1 MTNITDIYK
10 TKAKRPVDPNAPP
23 RPNLMSHEKVLKD
36 TKIKIDEYELEI
48 RRLQARL
55 MALEDKMANQT
66 AFLNALYQTVNSR
79 RK

>member
-1 MTNITDIYK
+1 MTNISDIYK

-55 MALEDKMANQT
+55 MALEDKMTNQT